1 MAERP
6 IFVPEPDE
14 DHLVNEVVVSIRW
27 HGGFS
32 VSQKRKNV
40 AELHKAAA
48 KAGFSPVLEIS
59 SKSTSKVGQHLSAF
73 HLKVRK
79 NNREI
84 PLESAFQGS
93 KVFEHGG
100 PFVELYDAEP
110 RAAKRDPRLRTS
122 GRLVAFDFQGLHFPV
137 EPKTGFY
144 DWLYVGSL
152 YPHREWL
159 TRLYRY
165 AAFSDIEFNPERS
178 VNCQARSCALF
189 VALMSNGLLDE
200 AIKSPNAFLAAL
212 SDHAYGPGHVDQGA
226 QRMLLSDRHL
236 PPKSPRKRTKPT
248 K

>member
-14 DHLVNEVVVSIRW
+14 HHLVSEVFVSIRW

-84 PLESAFQGS
+84 PLESAFHGS
-93 KVFEHGG
+93 KVFDHVG
-100 PFVELYDAEP
+100 PFVGLCEGDP
-110 RAAKRDPRLRTS
+110 RAGNRDPRLRQS
-122 GRLVAFDFQGLHFPV
+122 
-137 EPKTGFY
+137 
-144 DWLYVGSL
+144 
-152 YPHREWL
+152 
-159 TRLYRY
+159 
-165 AAFSDIEFNPERS
+165 
-178 VNCQARSCALF
+178 
-189 VALMSNGLLDE
+189 
-200 AIKSPNAFLAAL
+200 
-212 SDHAYGPGHVDQGA
+212 
-226 QRMLLSDRHL
+226 
-236 PPKSPRKRTKPT
+236 
-248 K
+248 